1 METPAGLLPEGYYA
15 AELRQAAAGVCAF
28 LACNAYV
35 CEEDAKLHCMLPVS
49 LPILAQETKLPRG
62 FRRATERTVTQL
74 DAL

>member
-49 LPILAQETKLPRG
+49 PPNTSTVNQAPSRLSASD
-62 FRRATERTVTQL
+62 RADCYT
-74 DAL
+74 A